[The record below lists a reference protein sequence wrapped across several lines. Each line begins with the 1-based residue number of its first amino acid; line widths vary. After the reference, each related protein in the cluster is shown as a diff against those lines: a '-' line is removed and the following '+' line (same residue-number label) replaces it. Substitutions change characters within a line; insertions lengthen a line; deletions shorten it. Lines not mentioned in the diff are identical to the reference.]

1 MLNGNDFMNAKMQPR
16 RRKRFRMSL
25 CPDKS
30 ETITDKLL
38 LDLWQYSSLPNIF
51 IYIFKY
57 KCIYE
62 YMCMCAYFLFHANV
76 IYLISSLQ
84 LWPINHTLTYLV
96 NKIILFNYDDF
107 ISYVLR

>member
-1 MLNGNDFMNAKMQPR
+1 
-16 RRKRFRMSL
+16 
-25 CPDKS
+25 
-30 ETITDKLL
+30 
-38 LDLWQYSSLPNIF
+38 
-51 IYIFKY
+51 
-57 KCIYE
+57 
-62 YMCMCAYFLFHANV
+62 MCAYFLFHANV